1 MKNYSFITNYSLL
14 SFATNFFIVIYAT
27 ITLVDLLLKF
37 RKPWTVKL
45 IFSLL
50 ILSIGISNLFQLLG
64 LNFYQNKVANF
75 CIKTIFTISFL
86 QLLSTLFFPHFK
98 KFVNVLSIAIVTFAT
113 VSISAIIFNNYPVL
127 SQNNIVYYNEIAP
140 YNDGIKVPL
149 IIDIFRVIFSI
160 LYIGTILYFCF
171 QIIVNFNHNN
181 LYFRRVKNFTF
192 AIVVYIILL
201 LTFFV
206 TRQIFS
212 LKHPLLNISIAFSLD
227 LLFLLIIYNRPEF
240 LNRSSMKMN
249 LIHRFIPVKKFEIDV
264 VNFNALFFNQMFFLD
279 KEAKIEQFSKL
290 MSVSKDE
297 VNNFV
302 QNEYGL
308 DFDDLLNKNR
318 VDYFIKLVK
327 EPKYQNMTIDA
338 LAKESGFVSRNA
350 FYKPF
355 KKFHGG
361 NPSDLIDFN
370 S

>member
-1 MKNYSFITNYSLL
+1 MKNYSFFTNYSLL
-14 SFATNFFIVIYAT
+14 SFATNFFIVIYAI

-50 ILSIGISNLFQLLG
+50 VLSIGISNLFQLFE
-64 LNFYQNKVANF
+64 LNYYQNKVANF
-75 CIKTIFTISFL
+75 CIKTIFTIAFL
-86 QLLSTLFFPHFK
+86 QLLTNLFFPHFK
-98 KFVNVLSIAIVTFAT
+98 KFVNILCLSILVFA
-113 VSISAIIFNNYPVL
+113 SISITAVVINNYPSL
-127 SQNNIVYYNEIAP
+127 SQSKIVYYNEISP
-140 YNDGIKVPL
+140 YNDGIKVPI
-149 IIDIFRVIFSI
+149 IIDIFRLIFSI
-160 LYIGTILYFCF
+160 LYIGIILYFCF
-171 QIIVNFNHNN
+171 QIIINFNHNN
-181 LYFRRVKNFTF
+181 LYFKRVKNFTY
-192 AIVVYIILL
+192 AIVIYIMLL
-201 LTFFV
+201 LIFFV
-206 TRQIFS
+206 SRQFFF
-212 LKHPLLNISIAFSLD
+212 LKHPILNISIAFSLD
-227 LLFLLIIYNRPEF
+227 LLILLIIYNRPEF

-249 LIHRFIPVKKFEIDV
+249 LIHRFIPIKKFDIDS
-264 VNFNALFFNQMFFLD
+264 VNFNALFFNQMYFLD

-290 MSVSKDE
+290 MNVSKDE

-308 DFDDLLNKNR
+308 DFDDLLNRNR